1 MATPT
6 SPPLVIL
13 RRKQVEARLGLSRS
27 FLYSAMAAQTFPRPV
42 QLSRHAVGWLES
54 DINAWLEARIQAS
67 QGLLNNQTE

>member
-1 MATPT
+1 MTTPI
-6 SPPLVIL
+6 SPPLHIL

-54 DINAWLEARIQAS
+54 DINAWLDARIQAS
-67 QGLLNNQTE
+67 RPANTTLD